1 MSTARSVKRPWPA
14 MAMPF
19 ALTIALAACAQAP
32 GAGPS
37 EAGPAT
43 APSTSTA
50 PTEAPPVDPL
60 LSPRPSAKERNGP
73 STTLSPGQGTP
84 DRLDCGTFTLGQAD
98 TLPDSAARC
107 FIDAASA
114 GHPARLKVTSP
125 TVEGDPIP
133 VTYTAGADG
142 RTEVITDTRQDGFG
156 PRQITRQTCQG
167 PSPAAKSLLFTK
179 CTAPAPITSR

>member
-1 MSTARSVKRPWPA
+1 MSAARTVKRPWPA
-14 MAMPF
+14 MAMPLS
-19 ALTIALAACAQAP
+19 LTIALAACAQAP
-32 GAGPS
+32 GAGPN

-43 APSTSTA
+43 APITST
-50 PTEAPPVDPL
+50 APPVDPL
-60 LSPRPSAKERNGP
+60 LSPRPSAADRSGP
-73 STTLSPGQGTP
+73 STTLSPGQGVP
-84 DRLDCGTFTLGQAD
+84 ARLDCGTFTLGQAD
-98 TLPDSAARC
+98 TLPGSAARC

-156 PRQITRQTCQG
+156 PQQITRQTCQG

-179 CTAPAPITSR
+179 CTAPAPIISR